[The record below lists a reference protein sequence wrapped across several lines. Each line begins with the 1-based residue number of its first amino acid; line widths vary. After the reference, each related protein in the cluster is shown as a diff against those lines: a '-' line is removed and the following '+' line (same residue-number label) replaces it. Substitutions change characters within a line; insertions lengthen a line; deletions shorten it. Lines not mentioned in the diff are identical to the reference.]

1 MPLEVAA
8 LLSDDEVEA
17 LRERAQWLVDGGQFP
32 IDPTG
37 SRYPWPLV

>member
-1 MPLEVAA
+1 
-8 LLSDDEVEA
+8 VEA